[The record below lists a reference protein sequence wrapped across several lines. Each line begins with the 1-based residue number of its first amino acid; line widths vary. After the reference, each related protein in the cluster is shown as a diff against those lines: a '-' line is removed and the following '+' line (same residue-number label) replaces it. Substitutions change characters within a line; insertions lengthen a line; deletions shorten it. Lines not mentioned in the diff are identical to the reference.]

1 MSFPFRSDYHPT
13 TFNRLVE
20 CFRAT
25 VERFPDERTGDNV
38 KYSMADAAIAAFSV
52 FFTQSP
58 SFLDAQRNLEV
69 TQGCS
74 NARSLFG
81 MTRTP
86 SDNHIRNLLDPVP
99 PSTVFPVFS
108 SAVEALHGLGHLQ
121 PYRSING
128 DLLVALDGTGTSLF
142 IQDPLRSMHRHAP

>member
-1 MSFPFRSDYHPT
+1 MSFPFRSDYHPS

-38 KYSMADAAIAAFSV
+38 EYSMADVAIGAFSV

-58 SFLDAQRNLEV
+58 WFLDAQRNLEV
-69 TQGCS
+69 TQGRS
-74 NARSLFG
+74 NAQSLFG

-99 PSTVFPVFS
+99 PETVFP
-108 SAVEALHGLGHLQ
+108 GLRERRGKTLAI
-121 PYRSING
+121 R
-128 DLLVALDGTGTSLF
+128 
-142 IQDPLRSMHRHAP
+142 LRSAIPSAGRDGPR